1 MTAAA
6 TLTAGDMELLE
17 FERASWKY
25 PGTRDAAILERFG
38 LSRTAYLQR
47 LLALVELPAAAA
59 YDPLVVGQTRRRLD
73 HARATR
79 AGAAP

>member
-1 MTAAA
+1 MAAA

-17 FERASWKY
+17 FERATWKY
-25 PGTRDAAILERFG
+25 PGNRDAAVLERFG

-47 LLALVELPAAAA
+47 LLALVEHPAAAA
-59 YDPLVVGQTRRRLD
+59 YDPLVVGQIRRRLD